1 MNKDLIVW
9 EGSSSYSDESE
20 CPGDASMLVIQD
32 EDDEDEV
39 TLLDIKKKLNILS
52 VRRLRKPAN
61 ILIDSI
67 IELMIEK
74 DSMNNSLDSLYE
86 ETYVMSVHMSVIE
99 EQLVPL

>member
-1 MNKDLIVW
+1 
-9 EGSSSYSDESE
+9 
-20 CPGDASMLVIQD
+20 MLVIQDEANILNVMFSLMAISDD

-39 TLLDIKKKLNILS
+39 TLLDIKQNLNTLS
-52 VRRLRKPAN
+52 IRKLRKLTN